1 MSRFYVNNASRQR
14 RRFVVGDLNPS
25 VDSISV
31 TQTLGVML
39 DGSLWKVLVQLR
51 DIVIPVWMTEND
63 IKKITELN
71 WNQSFWKTI
80 IELLKN
86 GLQSRGEQTVAETVE
101 VNGLKQVSNLENTP
115 GIKVFDQILG
125 LRWNSILKKVEY
137 LGRWKGSTPD
147 LKQWCLEDDLVGD
160 DLVRELRPSALF
172 LKNKFLGRRFQ
183 YTFRRKGASDFTNEI
198 QSLTD
203 SSTEI
208 VDEPTTTDVEKS
220 GDDLQVVI
228 KAYGCKTK
236 IHFHEIGNELQ
247 CTVDVK
253 QVQQ

>member
-1 MSRFYVNNASRQR
+1 MSRFNVNNASRQR
-14 RRFVVGDLNPS
+14 RRFVVGDLNPN
-25 VDSISV
+25 VDSISI

-39 DGSLWKVLVQLR
+39 DGSLWKILVQLR
-51 DIVIPVWMTEND
+51 DIAIPIWMTQND
-63 IKKITELN
+63 IKKMTALS
-71 WNQSFWKTI
+71 WSQSFWKKI
-80 IELLKN
+80 IKLLRN

-101 VNGLKQVSNLENTP
+101 VNGLKQVSNLEDTP

-125 LRWNSILKKVEY
+125 LRWNSMLKQVEY

-160 DLVRELRPSALF
+160 HLVRELKPSALF
-172 LKNKFLGRRFQ
+172 LKNKFLGKRFQ
-183 YTFRRKGASDFTNEI
+183 YTFLRKSPSDFANKI

-208 VDEPTTTDVEKS
+208 VDEATTTDVEKS

-228 KAYGCKTK
+228 NAYGCKTK
-236 IHFHEIGNELQ
+236 IHLHEIGNELQ

-253 QVQQ
+253 QVQ